1 MSNKGIKPKEMVA
14 KSKNKVLS
22 CSTPEHRLDSPSRDS
37 DAIYDSDASSP
48 VPFLC
53 TQDGAEGETDV
64 VWNFYTPKS
73 GATKSKFKNTT
84 PVRRRIKKSERL
96 KHIEKP
102 APKRRTVKP
111 SQKKTELFQEL
122 VELNHNVLKLVDNLT
137 AKPIE
142 KPQSE
147 EDIFSDCSDS
157 SPRTSGLRSKNRC
170 LRKNVLS
177 SKFIKTESESGLESD
192 DSMNEY
198 LLKASQAV
206 EENILNCEPIQAKR
220 PRLDPVNRKNL
231 KPCLQQNMDQ
241 DSMDAILI
249 NIKLD
254 SPSISKVKKCESP
267 LVNND
272 SFDNLLGNLND
283 STLEMLSQIPIRN
296 EPTSKTTYAKMETN
310 WSFQDTIC
318 NASPSSKTIF
328 GRHSSMP
335 ESPSVNESN
344 QPSTSGMVFGRYS
357 SMPFNKSDEKI
368 VPGDSP
374 IRCTPEE
381 IKKKHQQAR
390 ERLLAKRVLPF
401 TPSQPLNPSPTSHH
415 KFVPKKPI
423 FQRKVPIIKTSLDTK
438 QNEEINTQQKQ
449 PGTDNI
455 KLLIEKKRQEA
466 LMKLRRRQAQKNFE
480 T

>member
-1 MSNKGIKPKEMVA
+1 MSNKEIKTKEMVV

-22 CSTPEHRLDSPSRDS
+22 CSTPDNRLDSPSRDS
-37 DAIYDSDASSP
+37 DSIYDSDASSP

-73 GATKSKFKNTT
+73 GATKSKFRNTT
-84 PVRRRIKKSERL
+84 PVSRRIKKSERP
-96 KHIEKP
+96 KHIDKP

-111 SQKKTELFQEL
+111 SQKKIELFQEL
-122 VELNHNVLKLVDNLT
+122 VELNHNVHKLVDKST
-137 AKPIE
+137 AKPVE

-157 SPRTSGLRSKNRC
+157 SPRSGLKIKNPC

-198 LLKASQAV
+198 LLKASQVV
-206 EENILNCEPIQAKR
+206 EENILKCEPIQAKR
-220 PRLDPVNRKNL
+220 PRLDPVNKKNL
-231 KPCLQQNMDQ
+231 KPCLQVNIDQ
-241 DSMDAILI
+241 DSMDAILS
-249 NIKLD
+249 NIQLD
-254 SPSISKVKKCESP
+254 SPSMIKVKKCESP

-272 SFDNLLGNLND
+272 SFDNLVGNLND
-283 STLEMLSQIPIRN
+283 SALEMLSQIPIKN
-296 EPTSKTTYAKMETN
+296 EPTTNTTSAKTDTN
-310 WSFQDTIC
+310 WS
-318 NASPSSKTIF
+318 SPSSKTIF
-328 GRHSSMP
+328 GRHNSMP
-335 ESPSVNESN
+335 ESPSVNDTN
-344 QPSTSGMVFGRYS
+344 KPSTSGMVFGRYS
-357 SMPFNKSDEKI
+357 SMPFNKSIEKI

-401 TPSQPLNPSPTSHH
+401 TPSHSQSLNPSQTSQH

-423 FQRKVPIIKTSLDTK
+423 FQPKVPTVKTSLDTK
-438 QNEEINTQQKQ
+438 QNAQINTHQKQ
-449 PGTDNI
+449 PSTDNI

-466 LMKLRRRQAQKNFE
+466 LMKLRRRQAQNKF
-480 T
+480 